1 MKNEPNVYIKQSSL
15 LEIRQAIPNQKKI
28 FQRLKSVWENLDRV
42 HWPHEHI
49 GILKRVFEDLLVQQK
64 EARGTKFQLRDYIK
78 REMEGIDDKDL
89 ARYLLYRY
97 RYEMFPLEK
106 KVDAFPPCLQIE
118 PTSVCNYRCVFCY
131 QVDKDFTNPRS
142 GHMGS
147 MTFELFKILIDQA
160 EGFCEAITLS
170 SRGEPLMNRQFEAML
185 DYAKGKFLAL
195 KINTNAW
202 FLDEA
207 KVHSIL
213 EAKPN
218 TVVFSA
224 DAAHE
229 PLYSRLRVNG
239 NLDRVLKNIETFR
252 SIQNRDYPDSSTIT
266 RVSGVKF
273 LDEQNLNELETLWR
287 GMVDQ
292 VAFVQYNPWEN
303 TYDKPIN
310 DIDAPC
316 TDLWRRMFVWWDGRV
331 NPCDID
337 YKSTLSVGNANCQK
351 LSDIWTGEKYQA
363 LRTAHISGKRKT
375 LAPCNQ
381 CTFV

>member
-1 MKNEPNVYIKQSSL
+1 MKNEPNVYIK
-15 LEIRQAIPNQKKI
+15 R
-28 FQRLKSVWENLDRV
+28 
-42 HWPHEHI
+42 
-49 GILKRVFEDLLVQQK
+49 
-64 EARGTKFQLRDYIK
+64 
-78 REMEGIDDKDL
+78 
-89 ARYLLYRY
+89 
-97 RYEMFPLEK
+97 
-106 KVDAFPPCLQIE
+106 
-118 PTSVCNYRCVFCY
+118 
-131 QVDKDFTNPRS
+131 
-142 GHMGS
+142 
-147 MTFELFKILIDQA
+147 
-160 EGFCEAITLS
+160 
-170 SRGEPLMNRQFEAML
+170 
-185 DYAKGKFLAL
+185 
-195 KINTNAW
+195 
-202 FLDEA
+202 
-207 KVHSIL
+207 
-213 EAKPN
+213 
-218 TVVFSA
+218 
-224 DAAHE
+224 
-229 PLYSRLRVNG
+229 
-239 NLDRVLKNIETFR
+239 NIETFR

-273 LDEQNLNELETLWR
+273 LDEQNLNELEALWR

-351 LSDIWTGEKYQA
+351 LSDIWMGEKYQV